1 MSDDEKKNT
10 PIKLSQFPF
19 KSLYRFRYKKK
30 ISFFGIR
37 LFKPVKGQPKKQS
50 KQKRTDKPIVIE
62 DTRLNGP
69 SLNNITHL
77 GGGGSAKG

>member
-19 KSLYRFRYKKK
+19 KSLYEFRQKK
-30 ISFFGIR
+30 ISFSCIR

-62 DTRLNGP
+62 DTRLKGP
-69 SLNNITHL
+69 SSNNITRL
-77 GGGGSAKG
+77 GGGGSAKR